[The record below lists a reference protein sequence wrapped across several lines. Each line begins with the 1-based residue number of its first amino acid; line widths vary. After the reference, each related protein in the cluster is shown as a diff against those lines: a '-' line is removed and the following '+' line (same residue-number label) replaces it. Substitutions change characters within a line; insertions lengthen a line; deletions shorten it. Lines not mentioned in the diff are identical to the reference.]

1 MFKKATKLFKALS
14 LIIRQPAL
22 LNHVLNDN
30 AVWQKY
36 VGKNHKKEQG
46 LPVVELDTLF
56 PGFEA
61 HVPVLAFLDGS
72 SLPTDMA
79 LLVKLAENIEDCTY
93 FEIGTWRGESV
104 TNVATVAGE
113 CFTLN
118 LEDDAMRQMGLPEA
132 YVELTGFFSN
142 NKKNITQL
150 RGNSFDYD
158 FGALNKKFDL
168 IFIDGDHHYESV
180 KNDTEKVFRHL
191 VHENSIVVWHDYAR
205 NPETIRYDVLA
216 GILDGLPKHL
226 QPNLYHVGNTLSAI
240 CINKK
245 FAAHVLS
252 SPVKPE
258 HYFLVEIKQKA
269 VVKGI

>member
-1 MFKKATKLFKALS
+1 MFKKVLKLLKALS
-14 LIIRQPAL
+14 LVVRQPAL
-22 LNHVLNDN
+22 LNHVLDDQ
-30 AVWQKY
+30 AVWKKY
-36 VGKNHKKEQG
+36 VGKKYPFEQG
-46 LPVVELDTLF
+46 LPVVELGTLF

-61 HVPVLAFLDGS
+61 QVPVLAFLDGS

-79 LLVKLAENIEDCTY
+79 LLVKLAKSMDGCSY

-104 TNVATVAGE
+104 VNVATVAKT
-113 CFTLN
+113 CYTLN
-118 LEDDAMRQMGLPEA
+118 LSDEAMRQLGMPED
-132 YVELTGFFSN
+132 YIRLTGFFSN
-142 NKKNITQL
+142 QKQNITQL
-150 RGNSFDYD
+150 RGNSFEYD

-180 KNDTEKVFRHL
+180 KNDTEKVFKHL

-245 FAAHVLS
+245 FAAHMLS
-252 SPVKPE
+252 SPVKPA
-258 HYFLVEIKQKA
+258 HFFQVEIKQQA
-269 VVKGI
+269 VSKGN